1 MGARPRPLATT
12 KVGISPFLSSAAPA
26 ASCSAPRPLSSPGV
40 PLPGALAR
48 LNRRFVNPVLMCRV
62 SGRIPPLATVVHN
75 GRRSGRTHRTPV
87 LAFAGGDG
95 WVFALFYGANRD
107 WVANVMAA
115 GQFHIERRGDTIRLD
130 HPRRIDGDAGLRLL
144 PWLLRPALQV
154 LRVEQFLTAVEAP
167 HPG

>member
-12 KVGISPFLSSAAPA
+12 KVGISPFLS
-26 ASCSAPRPLSSPGV
+26 SAPRPLSSPGV

-48 LNRRFVNPVLMCRV
+48 LNRRFVNPVLTCRV
-62 SGRIPPLATVVHN
+62 SGRIPPLATVVHS

-130 HPRRIDGDAGLRLL
+130 HPRRIDGDAGLRLV